1 MKIKANITGISYQP
15 FLCRELNLWDLDQ
28 IKDALSKE
36 SSFILKL
43 NDTNKIAVSWWV
55 SSKRTRSYP
64 YARVYDTL
72 SFIGKKVTIIPVI
85 KDEGKEG
92 DRDFLQWDTVSLMSL
107 LGIHVII
114 SYYKEAS
121 QSPRYKHKI
130 TKQIFD
136 INHIENNINRL
147 LSYQSDAL
155 HWNLLQ
161 VNNVANIA
169 EKALDSYIN
178 ISNIL
183 GVKMHS
189 ESAARR
195 RISELIKEKNSFMV
209 LSRGLAQKA
218 QEREMATIQPKE
230 LLNGTKATLTINNYL
245 GGYYYF
251 TSDEI
256 ILDNNDVYLIEGKHT
271 CSGELPSVGDI
282 KDGLLKM
289 ILFTNLENVM
299 INDKIY
305 NSIPALRLTNN
316 EIPVGNMSKKNK
328 KILSLLKKEANL
340 NKFKIFINNEL
351 I

>member
-1 MKIKANITGISYQP
+1 MKIEANISGIKYSP
-15 FLCRELNLWDLDQ
+15 FLCRELNLWNLTQ
-28 IKDALSKE
+28 IKEALSKE
-36 SSFILKL
+36 SSFILNL
-43 NDTNKIAVSWWV
+43 NGANKIAVSWWV

-107 LGIHVII
+107 LGVHVII

-121 QSPRYKHKI
+121 NSSRYKNKI

-136 INHIENNINRL
+136 IDHIKKNIAHL

-183 GVKMHS
+183 GVEMHS
-189 ESAARR
+189 EATARR
-195 RISELIKEKNSFMV
+195 RITDLIKEKDSFMK
-209 LSRGLAQKA
+209 LSRGLAKKA
-218 QEREMATIQPKE
+218 QEREMVTIQPKE
-230 LLNGTKATLTINNYL
+230 HLNGTKAILTIKNYL

-256 ILDNNDVYLIEGKHT
+256 ILDNHNIYLIEGKHT
-271 CSGELPSVGDI
+271 CSSELPSMGDI

-289 ILFTNLENVM
+289 ILFANLDDVIVNG
-299 INDKIY
+299 KKY
-305 NSIPALRLTNN
+305 NPIPALRLTNN
-316 EIPVGNMSKKNK
+316 GVAVEKLNKRNRKLLEI
-328 KILSLLKKEANL
+328 LKKEANL
-340 NKFKIFINNEL
+340 NKFKIFINDEM